1 MYLQASKGIKLF
13 CLVLHNRKII
23 LQGIMTFP
31 GKIFVQVCLRLVPAQ
46 NLPSAIQG
54 TVQED
59 ILSIRM

>member
-1 MYLQASKGIKLF
+1 MYLQASKEIKLF

-31 GKIFVQVCLRLVPAQ
+31 DKIFVQVCLRLVPAQ
-46 NLPSAIQG
+46 NLLFKD